1 MHFLHWKYRLRGQ
14 ATLQQFSPCRAI
26 APSQKYRDQQE
37 ERMTKPSKTPAK
49 ALHTDGLPSLG
60 VRLRHARKV
69 AGLTLKQVAEVAS
82 CSESLISKLENDAAS
97 PSLAMLHRLAQ
108 ALGSNVSELTSEDWV
123 SDEPVLRAG
132 ARQVSRFAKG
142 GKAGYIDLERVT
154 HPQKGGLLQGDIH
167 IIAPGMVSE
176 MIEHAGEEMGYV
188 IEGTL
193 ELTLGETT
201 YTLNPGDSF
210 HFPSNVAHGYRNVS
224 REIVRILWVN
234 TPATF

>member
-1 MHFLHWKYRLRGQ
+1 M
-14 ATLQQFSPCRAI
+14 SN
-26 APSQKYRDQQE
+26 
-37 ERMTKPSKTPAK
+37 PSKTPTK
-49 ALHTDGLPSLG
+49 AQHTDGLPSLG

-69 AGLTLKQVAEVAS
+69 AGLTLKQVAEEAG

-97 PSLAMLHRLAQ
+97 PSLAMLHRLAR

-123 SDEPVLRAG
+123 SQEPVLRAG
-132 ARQVSRFAKG
+132 ARQVNRFAKG
-142 GKAGYIDLERVT
+142 RDAGYVDLERVT
-154 HPQKGGLLQGDIH
+154 HSQKGGLLQADIH

-176 MIEHAGEEMGYV
+176 MIEHVGEEMGYV

-201 YTLNPGDSF
+201 YTLGVGDSF
-210 HFPSNVAHGYRNVS
+210 HFPSNVPHGYRNLS
-224 REIVRILWVN
+224 GSIVRVLWVN

>member
-1 MHFLHWKYRLRGQ
+1 M
-14 ATLQQFSPCRAI
+14 S
-26 APSQKYRDQQE
+26 
-37 ERMTKPSKTPAK
+37 KPGKPPTIK
-49 ALHTDGLPSLG
+49 AQHTDGLPSLG

-69 AGLTLKQVAEVAS
+69 AGLTLKQVAEAAG

-97 PSLAMLHRLAQ
+97 PSLAMLHRLAR

-123 SDEPVLRAG
+123 SEEPVLRAG
-132 ARQVSRFAKG
+132 ARQINRFARSG
-142 GKAGYIDLERVT
+142 NSGYIDLERVT

-188 IEGTL
+188 IEGCL

-201 YTLNPGDSF
+201 YLLEAGDSF
-210 HFPSNVAHGYRNVS
+210 HFPSNLPHGYRNPGKAVA
-224 REIVRILWVN
+224 RILWVN